1 MFPRTKPCIA
11 CPARILPAWGTAY
24 TLGPLAVHLWPKT
37 GFFGLQLLIIAAII
51 VTIVESSRKA
61 IVTSPSAQ
69 YFRSAWGILYG
80 FGAIWFM
87 ILMPFG
93 WWDDRH
99 ADFAMVP

>member
-1 MFPRTKPCIA
+1 
-11 CPARILPAWGTAY
+11 LP
-24 TLGPLAVHLWPKT
+24 
-37 GFFGLQLLIIAAII
+37 
-51 VTIVESSRKA
+51 
-61 IVTSPSAQ
+61 
-69 YFRSAWGILYG
+69 AWGILYG